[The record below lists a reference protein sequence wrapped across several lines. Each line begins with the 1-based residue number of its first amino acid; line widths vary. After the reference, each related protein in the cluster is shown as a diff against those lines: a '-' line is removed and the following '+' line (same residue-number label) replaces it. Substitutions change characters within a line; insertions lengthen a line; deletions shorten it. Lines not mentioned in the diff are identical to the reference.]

1 MMKQA
6 VTYLFTIIYQN
17 TDWQTTLLN
26 SKNVLIHIITQMY
39 TNIIIY

>member
-6 VTYLFTIIYQN
+6 VTNLFTIIYQN

-26 SKNVLIHIITQMY
+26 SKNVLIPIITQMY